1 LGVTVTKTDE
11 KYITLAFHLLQAK
24 KAVEKTDRGIGKDVG
39 KLFDKVMD
47 EWIDE
52 NKKQGVV

>member
-1 LGVTVTKTDE
+1 MTKTDE